1 MYIGIYYYKHTIYN
15 IGVIYK
21 MNKVIIFKVNKEQR
35 KLLDRAVKKSM
46 RTIAS
51 IARQGIMKQVKEIL
65 KK

>member
-1 MYIGIYYYKHTIYN
+1 
-15 IGVIYK
+15 

-46 RTIAS
+46 RTITS

-65 KK
+65 KNEK